1 MRLRNAIAVE
11 LAANRRRR
19 RRCPDAAADADV
31 DAEESVKS
39 NSKNLLV
46 KFKSFSNLI
55 TDK

>member
-1 MRLRNAIAVE
+1 MRLRLSWPQI
-11 LAANRRRR
+11 
-19 RRCPDAAADADV
+19 ADADV
-31 DAEESVKS
+31 DVDADADAAVDIDAEESVKS

>member
-19 RRCPDAAADADV
+19 RRCPDTAADV